1 MPRRIRTAAI
11 ALVVPLALLA
21 SGCAAQPGASA
32 PTGAAAEVT
41 SVEDIDLTGER
52 IRFIVSPPDVLAT
65 NLEYLLD
72 TLEGWGAEVER
83 IEVLSTTGLQGV
95 LANQVDFATNGA
107 DEMVLGTANGTGITA
122 IGSHRAKMDY
132 VMAGSEDI
140 NSVEDLEGKTVGVS
154 GPAGFDAL
162 LTRLLLDKYG
172 VDSESVNFV
181 QIGNSGDRAAAL
193 IGGRV
198 DAVTIFLST
207 WLGIEDQAV
216 TEVSRLAD
224 ELAEFPKEAIFGLPA
239 YIDAHPNVAL
249 AVACANLQANRW
261 FGEERDEWI
270 AKAIDFV
277 PDATEEE
284 VGRLYDLATDLG
296 MYPTDADELLV
307 PAGLQDLA
315 DAMFDNGDIPA
326 ETDMRDVIDHSYLD
340 QAAEIGCGAE

>member
-1 MPRRIRTAAI
+1 MHRNIRTTVAALL
-11 ALVVPLALLA
+11 APLALLG
-21 SGCAAQPGASA
+21 SGCAAQPVSPSPAQPG
-32 PTGAAAEVT
+32 AEVT
-41 SVEDIDLTGER
+41 SPDDIDLTGER

-83 IEVLSTTGLQGV
+83 VEVLSTTGLQGV

-122 IGSHRAKMDY
+122 IASHRAKMDY

-140 NSVEDLEGKTVGVS
+140 TSVADLEGKTVGVS

-172 VDSESVNFV
+172 VDADTVKFV

-207 WLGIEDQAV
+207 WLGIEGQAV
-216 TEVSRLAD
+216 NEVSNLAD
-224 ELAEFPKEAIFGLPA
+224 ELGDFPKEAIFGLPA
-239 YIDAHPNVAL
+239 YIDSHPNVAL
-249 AVACANLQANRW
+249 AVACANLEANRW
-261 FGEERDEWI
+261 FADERDEWI
-270 AKAIDFV
+270 AKALDFV
-277 PDATEEE
+277 PDSTDDE
-284 VGRLYDLATDLG
+284 VSSLYDLVAGIG

-307 PAGLQDLA
+307 PSGLQDLA
-315 DAMFDNGDIPA
+315 DAMLDNGDIQEP
-326 ETDMRDVIDHSYLD
+326 TDMSDVIDHSHLD
-340 QAAEIGCGAE
+340 QAAKIGCGAE